1 MQSSMNISPIELGK
15 VAGTVAACIPELTV
29 SSTVGIVAAKA
40 PYVELLGTGTLLAVA
55 DHRFVVTAA
64 HVMKEASKR
73 TLGIAS
79 GTKGNFVALTGH
91 CYLSAAE
98 SHEHSH
104 DPYDVAIYELNEHE
118 CSLLTAADFVR
129 IGDVEFNTD
138 FSSGFFL
145 ITGFPGVWSTTIDEA
160 QEMMQAKLL
169 QYGTCALEG
178 SASGLQNYD
187 PELHILLSATP
198 EVLFD
203 HTGKEASFRTRTGF
217 PAQIPD
223 DLSGVSGCS
232 VWKIGDFKKPVAS
245 WTKAECRLVGIE
257 TGVYSK
263 RGAIK
268 ATRWNAVAT
277 LLYEAVPAIRPVIDM
292 YASQLT

>member
-187 PELHILLSATP
+187 PELHILLSAHQKCY
-198 EVLFD
+198 LI
-203 HTGKEASFRTRTGF
+203 TR
-217 PAQIPD
+217 A
-223 DLSGVSGCS
+223 
-232 VWKIGDFKKPVAS
+232 KKPAS
-245 WTKAECRLVGIE
+245 VHERVFLRKFQTILAELAGVVFGKLV
-257 TGVYSK
+257 
-263 RGAIK
+263 
-268 ATRWNAVAT
+268 T
-277 LLYEAVPAIRPVIDM
+277 LRNPSPLGRKLNVV
-292 YASQLT
+292 